1 MGNYN
6 MQRLELLIPPPI
18 VAAVVALLMWL
29 SHLYWPLFAWS
40 MSVSGQFLLMGL
52 LVLLAVIFGV
62 GALLRFRTLHT
73 TADPR
78 NPHRTQQLAITGVYA
93 YSRNPMYLGVYFLL
107 LCWAIY
113 LTNWAALVLSL
124 LFVGF
129 ITRFQII
136 PEERVLQK
144 MFGASYQH
152 YCEKVRR
159 WI

>member
-40 MSVSGQFLLMGL
+40 MSVRGQFLLMGL
-52 LVLLAVIFGV
+52 SVLLAVICGV

-78 NPHRTQQLAITGVYA
+78 NTHRTQQLAITGVYA
-93 YSRNPMYLGVYFLL
+93 YRPKPLYLGVYFLL
-107 LCWAIY
+107 LCPPI
-113 LTNWAALVLSL
+113 VC
-124 LFVGF
+124 
-129 ITRFQII
+129 
-136 PEERVLQK
+136 P
-144 MFGASYQH
+144 
-152 YCEKVRR
+152 
-159 WI
+159 